1 MDDTTSYDAN
11 ATAVRSSPVIRRES
25 QRKGKEAP
33 RERTKGFGGPRM
45 KMAVR
50 GKIPGYHLYWENDDE
65 GAIEQLLY
73 EGFEF
78 VRPDEVNMQ
87 SATMSKTAIV
97 GDSDIANRVSR
108 YVGSKADGSPLRA
121 FLLKCPDDV
130 WSDRESVRYE
140 AADER
145 DAAIRAGRVQS
156 ADGMYKP
163 KGVET
168 SIDTK
173 FSKEY

>member
-1 MDDTTSYDAN
+1 MTDTTSN
-11 ATAVRSSPVIRRES
+11 ETATAVRSSPVVRRES

-33 RERTKGFGGPRM
+33 RERAKTFGGPKL

-50 GKIPGYHLYWENDDE
+50 EEIPGYHLYWENDDE

-78 VRPDEVNMQ
+78 VHKHEVGMT
-87 SATMSKTAIV
+87 SATMSKSAIV
-97 GDSDIANRVSR
+97 ADQDVTDRVSR
-108 YVGSKADGSPLRA
+108 FVGKKEDGAPMRA
-121 FLLKCPDDV
+121 YLLKCPDEL
-130 WSDRESVRYE
+130 WAEREQHRYD

-156 ADGMYKP
+156 PEGMYKP
-163 KGVET
+163 KGVEQM
-168 SIDTK
+168 IDTQFRK
-173 FSKEY
+173 